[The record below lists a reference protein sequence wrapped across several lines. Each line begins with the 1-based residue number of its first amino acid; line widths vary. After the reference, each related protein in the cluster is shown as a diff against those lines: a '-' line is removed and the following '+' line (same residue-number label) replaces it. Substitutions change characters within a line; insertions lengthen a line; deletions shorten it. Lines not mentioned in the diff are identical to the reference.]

1 MKKIN
6 LSRVLVENRHKRG
19 LTQDDL
25 AAYMGVFKNRCIKM
39 GNWNDIPRH
48 HTASSA
54 GCLLQYKYR

>member
-25 AAYMGVFKNRCIKM
+25 VAYMGVSKPLYQNGKLE
-39 GNWNDIPRH
+39 RH
-48 HTASSA
+48 TPTSHCFLSWLPTSI
-54 GCLLQYKYR
+54 